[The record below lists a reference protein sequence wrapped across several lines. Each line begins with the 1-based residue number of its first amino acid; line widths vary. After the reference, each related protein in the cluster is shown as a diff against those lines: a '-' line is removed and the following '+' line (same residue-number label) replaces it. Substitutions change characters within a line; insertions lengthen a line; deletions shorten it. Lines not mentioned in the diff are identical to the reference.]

1 MERCGRSVAA
11 VASVVLVLTGLMVF
25 GSGAGAAWSAADSTL
40 TIATLSNRADLISG
54 PSTLVQITL
63 PAGATPEQVSV
74 QLNGQPVSDQ
84 FALRPNG
91 KVQGLLTGLR
101 PGRNVVSAVLPGNS
115 GAQLVI
121 TGHSRGGPVIAG
133 PQVQPW
139 FCNNQANGAGAPR
152 DSQCSTDPTYN
163 YRYKSSITGL
173 FAAYSPAH
181 PPLDVAKTTTDQ
193 GVTVPY
199 IVRIE
204 TGVIDRG
211 IYQIAVLADP
221 GRPWEPWAPQ
231 PAWNGKMY
239 HQFGGDCTPDHSQG
253 PATTPLGQTW
263 LDDYSLSR
271 GFLDTISSNTVLGQ
285 NCNSVV
291 SAETLMMLKE
301 HVINSYGP
309 IRYTMSTGCSGGS
322 MQQHWDVS
330 NYPGLLDGIIPSCSF
345 PDIWA
350 TMQEA
355 EDCHLLNRVFAT
367 APDLAVRQNA
377 ITGFATP
384 ITCNSFWDNPT
395 GNLSYA
401 RTWLDPANGA
411 GCLGG
416 ALAGRTTLEPD
427 PPWVY
432 DPLTNPAGVRCT
444 LQDYQVS
451 LFGKRPSDGFANR
464 PFANAGVQYG
474 LNAVNSGKITPRQ
487 FTDLNA
493 RVGGLDIDWKWQ
505 PQRSTADLAAL
516 TTAYRAGLVTYPAA
530 AATVPII
537 DVRGG
542 GDVEIHTD
550 VHSHIMRAR
559 LDQANGTHANQVI
572 WTAAGVQQFVPAV
585 VSEAAF
591 ATMDQW
597 LTAIG
602 SDNRSIPKSRKVIEN
617 KPGRA
622 TDSCWVLGKQ
632 ITDQSICRAMFP
644 YFADPRIAA
653 GGPLAN
659 NILQCQLK
667 PLDPADYTVAFTA
680 AQWAE
685 LEQAFPA
692 GVCDYSRPGVAQ
704 QSSTPWMSFADG
716 PGGQPL
722 GPPPFSTPITGK

>member
-1 MERCGRSVAA
+1 MTSSGRRVAA
-11 VASVVLVLTGLMVF
+11 MASAALVLTGLLVS
-25 GSGAGAAWSAADSTL
+25 GSGAGPAWSMPDSTL
-40 TIATLSNRADLISG
+40 IISTPANRADLISG

-63 PAGATPEQVSV
+63 PAGATPEQVSI
-74 QLNGQPVSDQ
+74 QLNGQPVSGR

-91 KVQGLLTGLR
+91 KVQGLLTELR
-101 PGRNVVSAVLPGNS
+101 PGRNVVSAVLQG
-115 GAQLVI
+115 GATAQLVI
-121 TGHSRGGPVIAG
+121 TDHPLGGPVLAG

-139 FCNNQANGAGAPR
+139 FCNNQANGANEPQ
-152 DSQCSTDPTYN
+152 DSQCNTAPSYS

-173 FAAYSPAH
+173 FSAYDPAH
-181 PPLDVAKTTTDQ
+181 PPLDIARTTTDQ

-204 TGVIDRG
+204 TGVLDRG
-211 IYQIAVLADP
+211 VYQIAVLANP
-221 GRPWEPWAPQ
+221 AKPWAPWAPQ

-253 PATTPLGQTW
+253 PATALFGETW

-271 GFLDTISSNTVLGQ
+271 GFLDTISGNTVLGQ

-301 HVINSYGP
+301 HVLNSYGP
-309 IRYTMSTGCSGGS
+309 IRYTLSTGCSGGS

-330 NYPGLLDGIIPSCSF
+330 DYPGLLDGIIPSCSF
-345 PDIWA
+345 PDVWE

-367 APDLAVRQNA
+367 APDLLLRQNS

-395 GNLSYA
+395 GNFSYA
-401 RTWLDPANGA
+401 KTWLAPANGA

-416 ALAGRTTLEPD
+416 AFAGHTTLEPD
-427 PPWVY
+427 PLWVY
-432 DPLTNPAGVRCT
+432 DPVKNPAGVRCT

-451 LFGKRPSDGFANR
+451 LFGRRPSDGFANR
-464 PFANAGVQYG
+464 PFANVGVQYG
-474 LNAVNSGKITPRQ
+474 LNAVNSGKITAGQ
-487 FTDLNA
+487 FADLNA

-505 PQRSTADLAAL
+505 PQRSTADPAAL
-516 TTAYRAGLVTYPAA
+516 TTAYRSGLVTYPAA

-537 DVRGG
+537 DVRGA

-550 VHSHIMRAR
+550 VHSYVMRAR

-572 WTAAGVQQFVPAV
+572 WTAPGLQQFAPPAV
-585 VSEAAF
+585 NQAAF

-597 LTAIG
+597 LTAIH
-602 SDNRSIPKSRKVIEN
+602 SDTRSIPKTQKVIED
-617 KPGRA
+617 KPSRA
-622 TDSCWVLGKQ
+622 TDSCWILGQQ
-632 ITDQSICRAMFP
+632 ITDQAACRAAFP
-644 YFADPRIAA
+644 YFADPRLAA

-659 NILQCQLK
+659 NILLCRLK
-667 PLDPADYTVAFTA
+667 PLDPAGYAVAFTP

-685 LEQAFPA
+685 LQQAFPT
-692 GVCDYSRPGVAQ
+692 GVCDYSKPGVAQ
-704 QSSTPWMSFADG
+704 QPSTPWMSFAGG

-722 GPPPFSTPITGK
+722 GPPPASTPITGT

>member
-1 MERCGRSVAA
+1 MKQYGRRAFT
-11 VASVVLVLTGLMVF
+11 VASVVLVLTSLVVPGA
-25 GSGAGAAWSAADSTL
+25 GAGAAWSAADSAL
-40 TIATLSNRADLISG
+40 TISTLANRADLISG
-54 PSTLVQITL
+54 PATVVQITL

-74 QLNGQPVSDQ
+74 RLNGQPASDQ

-91 KVQGLLTGLR
+91 KMQGLLTGLKL
-101 PGRNVVSAVLPGNS
+101 GRNVVSADLQGTA

-121 TGHSRGGPVIAG
+121 TAHSPGGPVIAG

-152 DSQCSTDPTYN
+152 DAQCNTDPSYS

-173 FAAYSPAH
+173 FAAYDPAH
-181 PPLDVAKTTTDQ
+181 PPLDVARTTTDH
-193 GVTVPY
+193 GVAMPY
-199 IVRIE
+199 IVRVE
-204 TGVIDRG
+204 TGVLDRG
-211 IYQIAVLADP
+211 IYQIAVLTDP
-221 GRPWEPWAPQ
+221 AKPWAPWAPQ
-231 PAWNGKMY
+231 PAWNGKIY

-253 PATTPLGQTW
+253 PATALNGETW

-291 SAETLMMLKE
+291 SAETLMMIKE
-301 HVINSYGP
+301 HVTNSYGP

-345 PDIWA
+345 PDVWA

-355 EDCHLLNRVFAT
+355 EDCHLLIRVFAT
-367 APDLAVRQNA
+367 APDLLVRQTS
-377 ITGFATP
+377 ITGFAAP
-384 ITCNSFWDNPT
+384 ITCNSLWDNPT

-401 RTWLDPANGA
+401 KTWLDPANGP

-416 ALAGRTTLEPD
+416 AFAGHTTLEPN
-427 PPWVY
+427 PLWVY
-432 DPLTNPAGVRCT
+432 DPATNPAGVRCT

-451 LFGKRPSDGFANR
+451 LFGRRPSDGFANR
-464 PFANAGVQYG
+464 PFANIGVQYG
-474 LNAVNSGKITPRQ
+474 LNAVNSGTITPQQ
-487 FTDLNA
+487 FADLNS
-493 RVGGLDIDWKWQ
+493 RVGGLDIDWNRQ
-505 PQRSTADLAAL
+505 PQRSTADPAAL

-537 DVRGG
+537 DLRGA

-550 VHSHIMRAR
+550 VHSYIMRAR

-572 WTAAGVQQFVPAV
+572 WTAPGLQQLVPPAV
-585 VSEAAF
+585 SQAAF

-597 LTAIG
+597 LTAIQ
-602 SDNRSIPKSRKVIEN
+602 SDTRSIPKTRKVIED

-622 TDSCWVLGKQ
+622 TDSCWILGQ
-632 ITDQSICRAMFP
+632 QLTDQSFCRAAFP
-644 YFADPRIAA
+644 YYADPRIAA

-659 NILQCQLK
+659 NILQCRLK
-667 PLDPADYTVAFTA
+667 PLDPAGYTVGFTP

-685 LEQAFPA
+685 LQHAFPT
-692 GVCDYSRPGVAQ
+692 GVCDYRQPGVAQ
-704 QSSTPWMSFADG
+704 QPSTPWMSFAG
-716 PGGQPL
+716 GAGGQPL
-722 GPPPFSTPITGK
+722 GPPPASTPITGL